1 MATPWFALGEK
12 VGNWISDRFFGNQ
25 SAATNDTSVD
35 IPAYL
40 DTIRELQSQNQEAQ
54 IEQNRIER
62 EFQAQSALDADR
74 RWQEN
79 LQFSVDKQRE
89 LRQTQ
94 YQDYVESLKQAGL
107 NPMLAVYSGTPSTPS
122 VSASSHSA
130 SGGNSNVGLDTD
142 SVSDFY
148 KTFVSSAFDVLE
160 SVIYTTGNVIAS
172 TAKNVSGGMSHIGFT

>member
-1 MATPWFALGEK
+1 MIFSPVALGEK
-12 VGNWISDRFFGNQ
+12 VGNWIYDRFFGNQ
-25 SAATNDTSVD
+25 SAAEPTSSVD

-40 DTIRELQSQNQEAQ
+40 DSIRELQNQNQGVQA
-54 IEQNRIER
+54 EQNRLER

-89 LRQTQ
+89 LRRTQ

-148 KTFVSSAFDVLE
+148 KSYVSSAFDVLE
-160 SVIYTTGNVIAS
+160 AVVYTTGNVLAH
-172 TAKNVSGGMSHIGFT
+172 SGLNLSKGSSPIGFR